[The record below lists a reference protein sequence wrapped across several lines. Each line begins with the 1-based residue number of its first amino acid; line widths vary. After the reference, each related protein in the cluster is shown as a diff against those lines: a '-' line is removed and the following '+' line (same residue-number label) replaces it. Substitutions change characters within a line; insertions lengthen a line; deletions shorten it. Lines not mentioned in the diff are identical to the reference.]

1 MNIAQEL
8 SIVRDNIAE
17 YGMTNITQL
26 EYDAIYQQ
34 GRADCLKEA
43 HRFADQE
50 SYKEGFKRGIDKGRA
65 DMKIDF
71 IGMLEREF
79 AIQNNPNSKFDETI
93 VLRRR
98 FIEKLKEQNE

>member
-34 GRADCLKEA
+34 GKTDAIEEVMKMA
-43 HRFADQE
+43 KFNIRFENIAEEERFMQMCEQMQE
-50 SYKEGFKRGIDKGRA
+50 GK
-65 DMKIDF
+65 
-71 IGMLEREF
+71 
-79 AIQNNPNSKFDETI
+79 SK
-93 VLRRR
+93 
-98 FIEKLKEQNE
+98 

>member
-34 GRADCLKEA
+34 GKSDMLDSIIRAEKNKYYCDEELCGESKDCSDCMVRYLEQLK
-43 HRFADQE
+43 
-50 SYKEGFKRGIDKGRA
+50 
-65 DMKIDF
+65 
-71 IGMLEREF
+71 
-79 AIQNNPNSKFDETI
+79 
-93 VLRRR
+93 
-98 FIEKLKEQNE
+98 KEQNNGFNN

>member
-34 GRADCLKEA
+34 GRADATNEIHTELITEIAMLNATKMTDTDLYAFAVRIKE
-43 HRFADQE
+43 
-50 SYKEGFKRGIDKGRA
+50 ITDK
-65 DMKIDF
+65 
-71 IGMLEREF
+71 
-79 AIQNNPNSKFDETI
+79 
-93 VLRRR
+93 
-98 FIEKLKEQNE
+98 

>member
-34 GRADCLKEA
+34 GRADAIDEYSNEL
-43 HRFADQE
+43 
-50 SYKEGFKRGIDKGRA
+50 FKVIERCTVNCKLDLTVDDLHNLEVIIRGLA
-65 DMKIDF
+65 EEM
-71 IGMLEREF
+71 
-79 AIQNNPNSKFDETI
+79 
-93 VLRRR
+93 
-98 FIEKLKEQNE
+98 KEQKNEKN